1 MGFFTSLKG
10 QLGRDTG
17 RLISNKVYGNRHASK
32 YQRVNSS
39 DNITKN
45 LKLEKKYELE
55 LIEKERENNLEI
67 LNRNQELFE
76 INEKTTFV
84 NQNLKKIT
92 SMKVPSSKEAII
104 DNLHSLSVEITSNK
118 WKDTDDEINKISN
131 VYTEALFKKYEQHL
145 FTLKNKFPTAIEIQY
160 FEKQNKSF
168 QKHVFFQKYK
178 LAFIAIPFII
188 FIIWGITSGYF
199 ERSDKETRQRNN
211 ELIDKILK

>member
-10 QLGRDTG
+10 HLGRDTG

-39 DNITKN
+39 DNISKN

-55 LIEKERENNLEI
+55 LLEKERENNLEV

-168 QKHVFFQKYK
+168 QKQVFFQKYK